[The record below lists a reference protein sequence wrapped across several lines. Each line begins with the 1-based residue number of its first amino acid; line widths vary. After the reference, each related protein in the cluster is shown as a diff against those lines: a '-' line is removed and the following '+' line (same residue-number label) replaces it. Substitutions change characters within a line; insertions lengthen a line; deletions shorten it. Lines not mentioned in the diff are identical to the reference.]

1 MQQIMNKS
9 NSAHRH
15 SPTLEDVHETIDT
28 TESGSTWKRLLSF
41 LGPAYLV
48 SVGYMDPGNWAT
60 DIAGGSAFGYTLLWV
75 LLMSNLMALVLQS
88 LAARLG
94 IVTGLDLAQASRM
107 SYPKPVN
114 FCLWL
119 LAEIAIAATDL
130 AEVIGMAIGL
140 KLLFGIP
147 LLYGVLITLFD
158 TFLLLFLQRF
168 GMRKMEAFII
178 GLVAIIGLSFLVE
191 MFLAQPNAIDLAQG
205 LIPGIPNETA
215 LYIAIGIIGATVM
228 PHNLYLHSAL
238 VQTRKFLRTDKGI
251 REAIKFNFIDSAI
264 ALNLAFFVNA
274 AILILA
280 ASTFFKVGMTNISD
294 IEDAHKLLQ
303 PLLGSK
309 WAPILFATALL
320 CAGQSSTLTGTL
332 SGQIVMEG
340 YLNLRMQPWLRRL
353 VTRLVAI
360 LPAVATI
367 LLVGEDSVGKLLV
380 FSQVL
385 LSLQLGFAIIP
396 LIHFT
401 SSKIK
406 MGKFAISKA
415 LAGVAWI
422 IALIIVAL
430 NMRLV
435 IEQLNTWMAD
445 TNSPALIYCT
455 AVPAAIIALGLLVY
469 ISILPLLK
477 SFKPKS
483 YGSPHGALKQIDLSH
498 PEGYSR
504 IAITIDFS
512 DKDIVALK
520 EAVRQGGKDAEY
532 LLIHIVETAGARMYG
547 DHIQDKETQTDT
559 TYIQEYIA
567 ELTVS
572 GYKASYV
579 LGYGSPKEKI
589 PALVKEFNS
598 DLLVMGVHGHRMFKD
613 ILLGTT
619 LDAVRHQV
627 SVPIFI
633 VK

>member
-1 MQQIMNKS
+1 MQEKMSNNKANTGLTPS
-9 NSAHRH
+9 
-15 SPTLEDVHETIDT
+15 LEDVNASVDT
-28 TESGSTWKRLLSF
+28 TQSKSVWKRLLSF

-94 IVTGLDLAQASRM
+94 IVSGLDLAQASRM
-107 SYPKPVN
+107 SYPKVVN
-114 FCLWL
+114 FFLWL

-140 KLLFGIP
+140 KLLFGVP

-191 MFLAQPNAIDLAQG
+191 MFFAQPNPVEMAKG
-205 LIPGIPNETA
+205 LIPSIPNETA
-215 LYIAIGIIGATVM
+215 LYLAIGIIGATVM

-238 VQTRKFLRTDKGI
+238 VQTRKFRRSDQGI
-251 REAIKFNFIDSAI
+251 WEAIKFNFIDSAI
-264 ALNLAFFVNA
+264 ALNLAFFVNS
-274 AILILA
+274 AILVLA
-280 ASTFFKVGMTNISD
+280 ASTFYKAGMTTISD
-294 IEDAHKLLQ
+294 IEDAHQLLQ
-303 PLLGSK
+303 PLLGTE

-353 VTRLVAI
+353 ITRLVAI
-360 LPAVATI
+360 VPAVATI
-367 LLVGEDSVGKLLV
+367 VLVGEGSVGKLLV

-385 LSLQLGFAIIP
+385 LSLQLGFAIVP

-401 SSKIK
+401 SSKLK
-406 MGKFAISKA
+406 MGKFAISKP
-415 LAGVAWI
+415 LAVVAWI
-422 IALIIVAL
+422 IALVIVGL

-435 IEQLNTWMAD
+435 VDQIETWIAES
-445 TNSPALIYCT
+445 TSPALIYLT
-455 AVPAAIIALGLLVY
+455 AVPAALLAFGLLIY
-469 ISILPLLK
+469 IAVKPLLK
-477 SFKPKS
+477 SYKPKS

-498 PEGYSR
+498 PEQYGR

-512 DKDIVALK
+512 DKDVLAIK
-520 EAVRQGGKDAEY
+520 EALRQGGKSAEY
-532 LLIHIVETAGARMYG
+532 RLIHIVETAGARMYG
-547 DHIQDKETQTDT
+547 DHIHDKETQTDT
-559 TYIQEYIA
+559 SYIQEYIA
-567 ELTVS
+567 ELSVS

-579 LGYGSPKEKI
+579 LGYGSPKERI
-589 PALVKEFNS
+589 PVLVSEFKA
-598 DLLVMGVHGHRMFKD
+598 DLLVMGVHGHRMLKD

-619 LDAVRHQV
+619 LDAVRHAV
-627 SVPIFI
+627 SIPIFI

>member
-1 MQQIMNKS
+1 
-9 NSAHRH
+9 
-15 SPTLEDVHETIDT
+15 
-28 TESGSTWKRLLSF
+28 
-41 LGPAYLV
+41 
-48 SVGYMDPGNWAT
+48 
-60 DIAGGSAFGYTLLWV
+60 
-75 LLMSNLMALVLQS
+75 
-88 LAARLG
+88 
-94 IVTGLDLAQASRM
+94 
-107 SYPKPVN
+107 
-114 FCLWL
+114 
-119 LAEIAIAATDL
+119 
-130 AEVIGMAIGL
+130 
-140 KLLFGIP
+140 
-147 LLYGVLITLFD
+147 
-158 TFLLLFLQRF
+158 
-168 GMRKMEAFII
+168 
-178 GLVAIIGLSFLVE
+178 
-191 MFLAQPNAIDLAQG
+191 
-205 LIPGIPNETA
+205 
-215 LYIAIGIIGATVM
+215 
-228 PHNLYLHSAL
+228 
-238 VQTRKFLRTDKGI
+238 
-251 REAIKFNFIDSAI
+251 
-264 ALNLAFFVNA
+264 
-274 AILILA
+274 
-280 ASTFFKVGMTNISD
+280 
-294 IEDAHKLLQ
+294 
-303 PLLGSK
+303 
-309 WAPILFATALL
+309 
-320 CAGQSSTLTGTL
+320 
-332 SGQIVMEG
+332 MEG

-445 TNSPALIYCT
+445 TTSPALIYCT

-567 ELTVS
+567 ELIVS
-572 GYKASYV
+572 GYKASYA

>member
-1 MQQIMNKS
+1 MQEKMSTHQANTGLTPS
-9 NSAHRH
+9 
-15 SPTLEDVHETIDT
+15 LEDVNASVDT
-28 TESGSTWKRLLSF
+28 TQSKSVWKRLLSF

-94 IVTGLDLAQASRM
+94 IVSGLDLAQASRM
-107 SYPKPVN
+107 SYPKVVN
-114 FCLWL
+114 FFLWL

-140 KLLFGIP
+140 KLLFGVP

-191 MFLAQPNAIDLAQG
+191 MFFAQPDPVEMAKG
-205 LIPGIPNETA
+205 LIPSIPNETA
-215 LYIAIGIIGATVM
+215 LYLAIGIIGATVM

-238 VQTRKFLRTDKGI
+238 VQTRKFRRSDQGI
-251 REAIKFNFIDSAI
+251 WEAIKFNFIDSAI
-264 ALNLAFFVNA
+264 ALNLAFFVNS
-274 AILILA
+274 AILVLA
-280 ASTFFKVGMTNISD
+280 ASTFYKAGMTTIGD
-294 IEDAHKLLQ
+294 IEDAHQLLQ
-303 PLLGSK
+303 PLLGTK

-353 VTRLVAI
+353 ITRLVAI
-360 LPAVATI
+360 VPAVATI
-367 LLVGEDSVGKLLV
+367 VLVGEGSVGKLLV

-385 LSLQLGFAIIP
+385 LSLQLGFAIVP

-401 SSKIK
+401 SSKLK
-406 MGKFAISKA
+406 MGKFAISKP
-415 LAGVAWI
+415 LAVVAWI
-422 IALIIVAL
+422 IALVIVGL

-435 IEQLNTWMAD
+435 VDQIETWIAD
-445 TNSPALIYCT
+445 STSPALIYLT
-455 AVPAAIIALGLLVY
+455 AVPAAVLAFGLLVY
-469 ISILPLLK
+469 IAVKPLLK
-477 SFKPKS
+477 SYKPKS
-483 YGSPHGALKQIDLSH
+483 YGSPHGALKQIDLTH
-498 PEGYSR
+498 PEQYGR

-512 DKDIVALK
+512 DKDVLAIK
-520 EAVRQGGKDAEY
+520 EAVRQGGKSAEY
-532 LLIHIVETAGARMYG
+532 RLIHIVETAGARMYG
-547 DHIQDKETQTDT
+547 DHIHDKETQTDT
-559 TYIQEYIA
+559 SYIQEYIA
-567 ELTVS
+567 ELSVS

-579 LGYGSPKEKI
+579 LGYGSPKERI
-589 PALVKEFNS
+589 PVLVSEFKA
-598 DLLVMGVHGHRMFKD
+598 DLLVMGVHGHRMLKD

-619 LDAVRHQV
+619 LDAVRHAV
-627 SVPIFI
+627 SIPIFI

>member
-1 MQQIMNKS
+1 MQEKMSTNQANPGLTPS
-9 NSAHRH
+9 
-15 SPTLEDVHETIDT
+15 LEDVNASVDT
-28 TESGSTWKRLLSF
+28 TQSKSVWKRLLSF

-94 IVTGLDLAQASRM
+94 IVSGLDLAQASRM
-107 SYPKPVN
+107 SYPKVVN
-114 FCLWL
+114 FFLWL

-140 KLLFGIP
+140 KLLFGVP

-191 MFLAQPNAIDLAQG
+191 MFFAHPDPVEMAKG
-205 LIPGIPNETA
+205 LIPSIPNETA
-215 LYIAIGIIGATVM
+215 LYLAIGIIGATVM

-238 VQTRKFLRTDKGI
+238 VQTRKFRRSDQGI
-251 REAIKFNFIDSAI
+251 WEAIKFNFIDSAI
-264 ALNLAFFVNA
+264 ALNLAFFVNS
-274 AILILA
+274 AILVLA
-280 ASTFFKVGMTNISD
+280 ASTFYKAGMTTISD
-294 IEDAHKLLQ
+294 IEDAHQLLQ
-303 PLLGSK
+303 PLLGTE

-353 VTRLVAI
+353 ITRLVAI
-360 LPAVATI
+360 VPAVATI
-367 LLVGEDSVGKLLV
+367 VLVGEGSVGKLLV

-385 LSLQLGFAIIP
+385 LSLQLGFAIVP

-401 SSKIK
+401 SSKLK
-406 MGKFAISKA
+406 MGKFAISKP
-415 LAGVAWI
+415 LAAVAWI
-422 IALIIVAL
+422 IALIIVGL

-435 IEQLNTWMAD
+435 VDQIESWIAD
-445 TNSPALIYCT
+445 SASPTLIYLT
-455 AVPAAIIALGLLVY
+455 AVPAALLAFGLLVY
-469 ISILPLLK
+469 ISVKPLLK
-477 SFKPKS
+477 SYKPKS

-498 PEGYSR
+498 PERYRR

-512 DKDIVALK
+512 DKDVLAIK
-520 EAVRQGGKDAEY
+520 EAVRQGGKSAEY
-532 LLIHIVETAGARMYG
+532 RLIHIVETAGARMYG
-547 DHIQDKETQTDT
+547 DHIHDKETQTDT
-559 TYIQEYIA
+559 SYIQEYIA
-567 ELTVS
+567 ELSVS
-572 GYKASYV
+572 GYNASYV
-579 LGYGSPKEKI
+579 LGYGSPKERI
-589 PALVKEFNS
+589 PVLVGEFKA
-598 DLLVMGVHGHRMFKD
+598 DLLVMGVHGHRMLKD

>member
-1 MQQIMNKS
+1 MQEKMSNNKANTGLTPS
-9 NSAHRH
+9 M
-15 SPTLEDVHETIDT
+15 EDVNASVDT
-28 TESGSTWKRLLSF
+28 TQSKSVWKRLLSF

-94 IVTGLDLAQASRM
+94 IVSGLDLAQASRM
-107 SYPKPVN
+107 SYPKVVN
-114 FCLWL
+114 FFLWL

-140 KLLFGIP
+140 KLLFGVP

-191 MFLAQPNAIDLAQG
+191 MFFAQPNPVEMAKG
-205 LIPGIPNETA
+205 LIPSIPNETA
-215 LYIAIGIIGATVM
+215 LYLAIGIIGATVM

-238 VQTRKFLRTDKGI
+238 VQTRKFRRSDQGI
-251 REAIKFNFIDSAI
+251 WEAIKFNFIDSAI
-264 ALNLAFFVNA
+264 ALNLAFFVNS
-274 AILILA
+274 AILVLA
-280 ASTFFKVGMTNISD
+280 ASTFYKAGMTTISD
-294 IEDAHKLLQ
+294 IEDAHQLLQ
-303 PLLGSK
+303 PLLGTE

-353 VTRLVAI
+353 ITRLVAI
-360 LPAVATI
+360 VPAVATI
-367 LLVGEDSVGKLLV
+367 VLVGEGSVGKLLV

-385 LSLQLGFAIIP
+385 LSLQLGFAIVP

-401 SSKIK
+401 SSKLK
-406 MGKFAISKA
+406 MGKFAISKP
-415 LAGVAWI
+415 LAVVAWI
-422 IALIIVAL
+422 IALVIVGL

-435 IEQLNTWMAD
+435 VDQIETWIAES
-445 TNSPALIYCT
+445 TSPALIYVT
-455 AVPAAIIALGLLVY
+455 AVPAALLAFGLLIY
-469 ISILPLLK
+469 IAVKPLLK
-477 SFKPKS
+477 SYKPKS

-498 PEGYSR
+498 PEQYGR

-512 DKDIVALK
+512 DKDVLAIK
-520 EAVRQGGKDAEY
+520 EALRQGGKSAEY
-532 LLIHIVETAGARMYG
+532 RLIHIVETAGARMYG
-547 DHIQDKETQTDT
+547 DHIHDKETQTDT
-559 TYIQEYIA
+559 SYIQEYIA
-567 ELTVS
+567 ELSVS

-579 LGYGSPKEKI
+579 LGYGSPKERI
-589 PALVKEFNS
+589 PVLVSEFKA
-598 DLLVMGVHGHRMFKD
+598 DLLVMGVHGHRMLKD

-619 LDAVRHQV
+619 LDAVRHAV
-627 SVPIFI
+627 SIPIFI